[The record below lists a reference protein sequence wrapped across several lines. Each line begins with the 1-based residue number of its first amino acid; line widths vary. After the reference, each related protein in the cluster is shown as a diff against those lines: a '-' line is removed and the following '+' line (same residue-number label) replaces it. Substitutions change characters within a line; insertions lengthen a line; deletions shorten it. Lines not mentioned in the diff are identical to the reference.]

1 MKNNKI
7 VFAVVGTAIAVVI
20 ILIIFLLI
28 VPTQCSKQES
38 LTTETE
44 TTITED
50 IQQET
55 VKETETKATAETTAE
70 TTAKETTTTTAT
82 ETTAAPKEAPTIKL
96 EIYEGPTYSPADNV
110 CFYRIKATFTGSPV
124 PTIAFSKDD
133 SGGVWG
139 TDRVQINIH
148 EGESYNLIAVAK
160 SSAGVASDSILLT
173 WGCSETPETTAVE
186 ETAAFAVTSV
196 TASVSPTSYAGIC
209 PAEIT
214 WSAII
219 TVNGLGTVTYQWEVE
234 GVGPYPPQSLTFSG
248 AGSQTVT
255 KRLFN
260 SAGYPDTT
268 LWLRVR
274 ILTPNE
280 MVSNQATN
288 TLTCYPDIDVR
299 PTIVNF
305 GGIACGSSA
314 TYGVV
319 IENVSYGKLDI
330 ISANIT
336 SGGSF
341 FSIDDDSCTGRRLFK
356 GDQCIIGIKF
366 GPLGVCGPPGTIYGG
381 NLRIRSSD
389 PDEGTVNVSLTA
401 TQS

>member
-7 VFAVVGTAIAVVI
+7 IFAVVGTAIAIAI

-28 VPTQCSKQES
+28 VPTQCSKQQS
-38 LTTETE
+38 LATEAE
-44 TTITED
+44 TTITQD

-55 VKETETKATAETTAE
+55 VTETETTAAKETTAETTAE
-70 TTAKETTTTTAT
+70 TATATAT
-82 ETTAAPKEAPTIKL
+82 ETTAATAVAPTIKL

-110 CFYRIKATFTGSPV
+110 CYYRIKATVTGSPV

-196 TASVSPTSYAGIC
+196 IASVDPAFYEGMC
-209 PAEIT
+209 PADIT
-214 WSAII
+214 WSAVI
-219 TVNGLGTVTYQWEVE
+219 TVNGPGTVSYQWEVE
-234 GVGPYPPQSLTFSG
+234 GGSTYPSESITFSS
-248 AGSQTVT
+248 AGSKTVT
-255 KRLFN
+255 SHHSM
-260 SAGYPDTT
+260 SAGYPDNT
-268 LWLRVR
+268 LWLQIR
-274 ILTPNE
+274 ILSPNE
-280 MVSNQATN
+280 MVSNQATS

-305 GGIACGSSA
+305 GAVACGSSA
-314 TYGVV
+314 TYGV
-319 IENVSYGKLDI
+319 IIKNVSWGKLDI

-341 FSIDDDSCTGRRLFK
+341 FSIDDDSCTGSSLFIEQ
-356 GDQCIIGIKF
+356 QCIIGIKF
-366 GPLGVCGPPGTIYGG
+366 GPLSVCGPIGTIYGG
-381 NLRIRSSD
+381 NLRIKSND

-401 TQS
+401 KQS